1 MLSQNS
7 QQLKHKTITYTS
19 KCFLAIAVIIIGF
32 ATYYYQSEKTTEYT
46 THSIDELST
55 VKHEAVI
62 AKIRLKEVWRDV
74 ILTAKEPKFEQIIN
88 HPKLDKLDNLK
99 DLEEKLSDLATVKQD
114 YEQIRWIDET
124 GMERIRVN
132 FKNNTAS
139 VTPNSE
145 LQDKSDRYYFKDTMK
160 FDIGE
165 VYASPL
171 DLNIE
176 HNAIEVP
183 YKPTIRFATPV
194 ADQHGNKKGIIIIN
208 FIGQKFLNEVVAA
221 IDTHINHTMLLN
233 RNGYYLVS
241 EHAKNNWGFMF
252 NRDDL
257 TLAKSNPKAWARIN
271 LSDRGQ
277 FLDED
282 GLWTFRTVYPAPYKQ
297 QSAQS
302 KLQSAEYKWK
312 IVSRLPT
319 QELYKNSTKLGT
331 LLIYVVTV
339 LLSLLFWFCWRLGRY
354 QAENAF
360 YAIQQKIAATVFES
374 QEGMMVTDA
383 NKVILRVNSAFT
395 KITGFSA
402 EDSIGKTPS
411 IVNSGRQDA
420 TFYTAMWQSINNTG
434 AWEGEIWN
442 KRKSGEIYPEHRTIT
457 AIKDNA
463 GIVTNYVTTFTDI
476 TLSKAASDKIKNL
489 AFYDTLTHLA
499 NRRLL
504 IDRLNQTLSLCKRNH
519 KHAALMFLDLDNFKP
534 LNDTH
539 GHMVGDLLLIEVARR
554 LESCVREVD
563 TVARFGGDEFVVML
577 SELDVDRT
585 TSLTEAKVVAE
596 KIRTELS
603 KPYLLTIMHDHQP
616 DSIIEHTCTCSIGVV
631 IFDGSE
637 NSQEALTERADN
649 AMYDAKQAGRNQV
662 RFYDKQV

>member
-1 MLSQNS
+1 MLSQYS
-7 QQLKHKTITYTS
+7 QRLKHKAITYTS
-19 KCFLAIAVIIIGF
+19 KCFLATSAIIISL
-32 ATYYYQSEKTTEYT
+32 ASYYYQSEKTTEYSM
-46 THSIDELST
+46 HRINEFSSVNHGAL
-55 VKHEAVI
+55 I
-62 AKIRLKEVWRDV
+62 ARIRLEEIWHDV
-74 ILTAKEPKFEQIIN
+74 ILTAKEPEFKQFIN
-88 HPKLDKLDNLK
+88 RPQQNKLDDLK
-99 DLEEKLSDLATVKQD
+99 ALKEKLSNLASVKED

-132 FKNNTAS
+132 YKNNTAS

-145 LQDKSDRYYFKDTMK
+145 LQNKADRYYFTDTMK
-160 FDIGE
+160 FNIGE

-176 HNAIEVP
+176 HNEIEVP
-183 YKPTIRFATPV
+183 YNPTIRFATPV

-208 FIGQKFLNEVVAA
+208 FIGQKLINEIVTAT
-221 IDTHINHTMLLN
+221 DTYLNHTMLLN

-241 EHAKNNWGFMF
+241 AHAENNWGFMF
-252 NRDDL
+252 NRDEL
-257 TLAKSNPKAWARIN
+257 TLAKSNPKTWANIK
-271 LSDRGQ
+271 LSDNGQ
-277 FLDED
+277 FLDEE
-282 GLWTFRTVYPAPYKQ
+282 GLWTFSTVYPAPYKQ

-302 KLQSAEYKWK
+302 NLQSAEYKWK
-312 IVSRLPT
+312 VVSMLSP
-319 QELYKNSTKLGT
+319 QELYKNSTKLGI
-331 LLIYVVTV
+331 LLIYVVTA

-383 NKVILRVNSAFT
+383 NKVILKVNSAFT
-395 KITGFSA
+395 RITGFSA

-420 TFYTAMWQSINNTG
+420 AFYTAMWQSINNTS

-442 KRKSGEIYPEHRTIT
+442 RRKSGEIYPEHRTIT
-457 AIKDNA
+457 AIKDNS
-463 GIVTNYVTTFTDI
+463 GIVTHYVTTFTDI
-476 TLSKAASDKIKNL
+476 TLSKVASDKIKNL

-504 IDRLNQTLSLCKRNH
+504 IDRLNQTISLCKRNH

-539 GHMVGDLLLIEVARR
+539 GHMVGDLLLIEVSRR

-577 SELDVDRT
+577 SELDADRT
-585 TSLTEAKVVAE
+585 TSLAEAKVVAE

-603 KPYLLTIMHDHQP
+603 KTYLLTIMHDHQP
-616 DSIIEHTCTCSIGVV
+616 DSIVEHTCTCSIGVV

-637 NSQEALTERADN
+637 SSQETLTERADA
-649 AMYDAKQAGRNQV
+649 AMYQAKEAGRNQV
-662 RFYDKQV
+662 WFYDVQA